1 MNDFEKFKGEI
12 EKLEIPSMLKAKI
25 VYIASMY
32 LQGRDGSE
40 GTFYAPDKMYED
52 PKVISLILDVEELLT
67 AIYSLEPNEL
77 EEWILEKADGGIK
90 WA

>member
-40 GTFYAPDKMYED
+40 GTFYTPDKMED
-52 PKVISLILDVEELLT
+52 SKIISLILNVEELLT
-67 AIYSLEPNEL
+67 ALYCLDTNEF
-77 EEWILEKADGGIK
+77 EKWILEHADGGIK
-90 WA
+90 